1 MFLYDLLD
9 VAPPPALRALAAA
22 MSTAAREQGSL
33 HAVCELATAAGASAP
48 LLLVV
53 EDIHWADAWTL
64 ERLAALAV
72 LAARQPLLLVM
83 TTRFAGDPTA
93 GRLAHR
99 AARRAAD
106 RHRSR
111 AL

>member
-1 MFLYDLLD
+1 
-9 VAPPPALRALAAA
+9 
-22 MSTAAREQGSL
+22 MSTTAREQGSL
-33 HAVCELATAAGASAP
+33 HALCDIVASVGAAAP

-72 LAARQPLLLVM
+72 LAAKQPLLLVM
-83 TTRFAGDPTA
+83 TTRFAGDPER

-99 AARRAAD
+99 AARRAAH
-106 RHRSR
+106 RHRPR
-111 AL
+111 RR